1 MSNTVQYTGF
11 DLAQRGLGVTLSTQS
26 EQLITFNNSY
36 LKPIYLHYY
45 LNLFYVYQAG
55 GVPVILHSPHPP
67 GGWPQGTQEKKI
79 KHVNISFR
87 MRIFVYRPIFFY

>member
-1 MSNTVQYTGF
+1 MLT
-11 DLAQRGLGVTLSTQS
+11 
-26 EQLITFNNSY
+26 
-36 LKPIYLHYY
+36 
-45 LNLFYVYQAG
+45 QAG
-55 GVPVILHSPHPP
+55 GLPVILHSPHPP